1 MWEKWGGGLLFS
13 DIKMLH
19 HKFCKEFTEI
29 LLKITKEFN
38 SVVTHKIK
46 LRAPLFSNTPSISIE
61 KK

>member
-1 MWEKWGGGLLFS
+1 MWENWGWLLFS

-46 LRAPLFSNTPSISIE
+46 LHAPLFSNTPSISIE